1 MSIRVAIN
9 GFGRIGKH
17 FLRYAVEKPE
27 IEIVAINDLYDSKI
41 LAHLLKYDS
50 LHGKF
55 PKQVYSEDDNL
66 VVDGKFIKVLNE
78 KDITRLP
85 WNELGIDIVLESS
98 GCNKDRDILK
108 GHLTSGAKK
117 VVVSSP
123 ANDPDITIVLGVNT
137 EAYNSREHHIISNAS
152 CTTNCLAPLIK
163 VVKEN
168 FGFVNGMMTTIH
180 SYNQDQR
187 LLDFPNKDYR
197 RARAGA
203 LSMIPTTT
211 GATNAVA
218 KVIPEIEGKITGM
231 SIRVPI
237 PNVSLIDLVFKPE
250 TKDLSI
256 NDINSVFQKAAEG
269 MLRGILDISFEPL
282 VSVDYLGNTFSSTV
296 DALSTEVCGDMVKI
310 ISWYDNESGYS
321 KRLIELIALVGRL
334 L

>member
-1 MSIRVAIN
+1 
-9 GFGRIGKH
+9 
-17 FLRYAVEKPE
+17 
-27 IEIVAINDLYDSKI
+27 
-41 LAHLLKYDS
+41 
-50 LHGKF
+50 
-55 PKQVYSEDDNL
+55 
-66 VVDGKFIKVLNE
+66 
-78 KDITRLP
+78 
-85 WNELGIDIVLESS
+85 
-98 GCNKDRDILK
+98 
-108 GHLTSGAKK
+108 
-117 VVVSSP
+117 
-123 ANDPDITIVLGVNT
+123 
-137 EAYNSREHHIISNAS
+137 
-152 CTTNCLAPLIK
+152 
-163 VVKEN
+163 
-168 FGFVNGMMTTIH
+168 MMTTIH

-250 TKDLSI
+250 IKDLSI